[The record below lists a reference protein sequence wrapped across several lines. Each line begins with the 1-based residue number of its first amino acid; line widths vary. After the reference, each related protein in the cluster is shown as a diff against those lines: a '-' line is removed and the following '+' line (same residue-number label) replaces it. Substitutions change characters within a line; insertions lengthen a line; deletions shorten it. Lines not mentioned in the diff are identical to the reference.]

1 MVVHHNGNYGNN
13 IEIYSYIEIAR
24 VFVSLMGG
32 MVSIQ
37 CVAFQSPI
45 CLWSI
50 SINEMS
56 NSTNHIYNN
65 S

>member
-45 CLWSI
+45 CL
-50 SINEMS
+50 
-56 NSTNHIYNN
+56 
-65 S
+65 